1 MSEKE
6 KMLELLSD
14 QAVFGLTEKELE
26 ELAELEK
33 HYPELSAEAESLEL
47 SAAAVGLMNLDASEP
62 LPAHLQARVLASA
75 EEFFAAREKTAATAV
90 EPARSDAPA
99 EKEDL
104 QPTFGFE
111 PKRAGSLMQWLGWAV
126 AGAACIA
133 LAISLWVPRG
143 TPQFAGG
150 PTPTPTAT
158 PRALTPAEEREALLA
173 SAKDVMRS
181 DWSDYPDPKRP
192 KFNVEGD
199 VVWSNAQQKGFIR
212 FRNLPV
218 NDRTKEQ
225 YQLWI
230 FDKAQKN
237 PIAGGVFDVDRNGEV
252 VIPIDAAINVQ
263 EPTMFGVTA
272 EKPGGVMVSGL
283 EKVLAVAK
291 VSA

>member
-1 MSEKE
+1 MSEQE

-14 QAVFGLTEKELE
+14 QAVFGLTDKELE

-33 HYPELSAEAESLEL
+33 LYPEWSAEAESLAL
-47 SAAAVGLMNLDASEP
+47 SAAAVGLVNLDASEP

-75 EEFFAAREKTAATAV
+75 DEFFAAREKTATAV
-90 EPARSDAPA
+90 EPALTAAPA
-99 EKEDL
+99 RDEDL

-126 AGAACIA
+126 AGAACVA
-133 LAISLWVPRG
+133 LAISLWMPRG
-143 TPQFAGG
+143 NPQVAGN

-199 VVWSNAQQKGFIR
+199 VVWSNSAQKGFIR